1 MYWEE
6 DKDRETPV
14 VSDDVVDLVFG
25 MDCRCLPI
33 DHAYALS
40 EAVQAALPWF
50 KDECLAALHTIHGA
64 ASGNG
69 WQRPDEPDA
78 LLHLSHRT
86 RLTLRVPKHRVADAQ
101 GLEGRE
107 LSVSGYPLKLKQPS
121 VRLLSTLTTLFA
133 RHLATDIDSTDEE
146 LLLAWVAA
154 QLQALDIRPRKLLF
168 GTEHFIVTPSQPIRV
183 RSLMIADLE
192 VEESLRLQQHGLGP
206 HRHLGC
212 GVFIPHKD
220 IKEIRK

>member
-6 DKDRETPV
+6 DKNREVPA

-25 MDCRCLPI
+25 MECRCLPV

-40 EAVQAALPWF
+40 QAVQAALPWF
-50 KDECLAALHTIHGA
+50 KDEPHAALHTIHGA

-69 WQRPDEPDA
+69 WQRPDEPGA
-78 LLHLSHRT
+78 VLHLSHRT
-86 RLTLRVPKHRVADAQ
+86 RLTLRVPKHRVADARQ
-101 GLEGRE
+101 LEGRE
-107 LSVSGYPLKLKQPS
+107 LDVSGYPLKLKQPS

-133 RHLATDIDSTDEE
+133 RHLAADADSNDEE
-146 LLLAWVAA
+146 LLLAWAAA
-154 QLQALDIRPRKLLF
+154 QLRALEIRPRKMLF
-168 GTEHFIVTPSQPIRV
+168 GTEHFIVTPTQPIRV

-192 VEESLRLQQHGLGP
+192 VDESLRLQQHGLGP

-220 IKEIRK
+220 ISEVRK

>member
-1 MYWEE
+1 M
-6 DKDRETPV
+6 
-14 VSDDVVDLVFG
+14 DLSTSESIQAHFVYSCFFH
-25 MDCRCLPI
+25 DFNIFP
-33 DHAYALS
+33 ASLS
-40 EAVQAALPWF
+40 
-50 KDECLAALHTIHGA
+50 
-64 ASGNG
+64 SG
-69 WQRPDEPDA
+69 QSRP
-78 LLHLSHRT
+78 L
-86 RLTLRVPKHRVADAQ
+86 
-101 GLEGRE
+101 
-107 LSVSGYPLKLKQPS
+107 SGYPLKLKQPS